1 MTTAN
6 ERIPVLVTKAEKT
19 KIAKQAKTAG
29 VSVSEYLR
37 RAAASY
43 NPSEDE
49 EALSAMIDQMLKAT
63 ERAEAAI
70 DDAIDFVAESN
81 KRIEKMETQHKKN
94 QKVA

>member
-1 MTTAN
+1 MATAN

-19 KIAKQAKTAG
+19 KIAKQAKKAG

>member
-1 MTTAN
+1 MATAN

>member
-19 KIAKQAKTAG
+19 KIAKQAKKAG